1 MMDELN
7 IDDILRDWPYDPNSV
22 SVRLAKGSDARDI
35 LQMRIEMGLLQ
46 LETTG
51 RPDGEKPNGENTYFD
66 HLITLSFEKDD
77 FVMTEDMCSEA
88 DREFVQFYHRRVC
101 WLSLR
106 EFDKAV
112 LDANHT
118 LALMNFCREH
128 SPDESWTLAREQYR
142 PFVMFH
148 RIQAEALGELEDTTA
163 EKAVEVINRGLN
175 ELRDVF
181 VEFEADDEFDES
193 ELVQRLQ
200 ELRESLREKFEVGS
214 TLREQLD
221 AAIAAEQYELAA
233 ELRDQL
239 AAQGKA

>member
-7 IDDILRDWPYDPNSV
+7 IDDILQDWSYDPNSV
-22 SVRLAKGSDARDI
+22 SVRLAKGSDDRDV
-35 LQMRIEMGLLQ
+35 LQMRIEMGVLQ

-51 RPDGEKPNGENTYFD
+51 RPDGEMPNGENSYFD
-66 HLITLSFEKDD
+66 HLITLSFENSDM
-77 FVMTEDMCSEA
+77 VMTEEMCSEA

-112 LDANHT
+112 RDANHT

-128 SPDESWTLAREQYR
+128 SPDEGWTLAREQYR

-163 EKAVEVINRGLN
+163 EKAVEVINQGLN

-214 TLREQLD
+214 TLREQLE
-221 AAIAAEQYELAA
+221 AAVAAEQYELAA
-233 ELRDQL
+233 KLRDQL